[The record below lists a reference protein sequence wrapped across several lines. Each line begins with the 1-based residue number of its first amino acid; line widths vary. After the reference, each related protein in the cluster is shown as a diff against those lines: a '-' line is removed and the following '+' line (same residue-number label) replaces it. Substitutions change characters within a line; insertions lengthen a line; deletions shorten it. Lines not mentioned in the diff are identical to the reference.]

1 MSLNN
6 LELNSNKEDE
16 SYKEE
21 KIVNSKQEDES
32 NKQEDELNKQ
42 EDELNKQEDEN
53 NNKQEEQLTI
63 KEETIKEETSKEET
77 SKEETSKEETS
88 KETIKINTLCFSGG
102 GIKGFS
108 FLGALERLIEKK
120 IINLSEIKCFVGTSI
135 GAMLSF
141 LLILGWEIEEMKDF
155 IFNFNFSKLKG
166 EINSIA
172 FFQNLGIQDGERFKL
187 LLINFLEI
195 KLNVKDIT
203 FEELYKLTNKKLII
217 IGTNLSKAEEVVFNY
232 KTTPHFSVI
241 LALRISTAVPIIFS
255 PVVHENEKYVDG
267 GIVNNFPINHCSK
280 KSTIGF
286 YIKNAKED
294 LNIDSLKKL
303 INSVLSIT
311 ADTISEKNI
320 KKYFNNVIQI
330 NNPQYVPTDFDIT
343 LEDKKKIID
352 LGYESIDNFLL
363 KFNT

>member
-6 LELNSNKEDE
+6 LELNSNKEDA
-16 SYKEE
+16 SNSEE
-21 KIVNSKQEDES
+21 QIINNEEDTLNNEEELIVNNKEDT
-32 NKQEDELNKQ
+32 L
-42 EDELNKQEDEN
+42 
-53 NNKQEEQLTI
+53 NNKEEQLNN
-63 KEETIKEETSKEET
+63 KEEQLNNKEEQLNNKEEHIVNNQ
-77 SKEETSKEETS
+77 E
-88 KETIKINTLCFSGG
+88 KISPKITTLCFSGG

-108 FLGALERLIEKK
+108 FIGALECLIEKK
-120 IINLSEIKCFVGTSI
+120 IINLTEIKCFVGTSI

-187 LLINFLEI
+187 LLINFLET

-217 IGTNLSKAEEVVFNY
+217 IGTNLTKGKEVVFNY

-255 PVVHENEKYVDG
+255 PIIHENE
-267 GIVNNFPINHCSK
+267 IFTH
-280 KSTIGF
+280 F
-286 YIKNAKED
+286 
-294 LNIDSLKKL
+294 
-303 INSVLSIT
+303 SIT
-311 ADTISEKNI
+311 RQTRED
-320 KKYFNNVIQI
+320 
-330 NNPQYVPTDFDIT
+330 DI
-343 LEDKKKIID
+343 
-352 LGYESIDNFLL
+352 ESCLI
-363 KFNT
+363 